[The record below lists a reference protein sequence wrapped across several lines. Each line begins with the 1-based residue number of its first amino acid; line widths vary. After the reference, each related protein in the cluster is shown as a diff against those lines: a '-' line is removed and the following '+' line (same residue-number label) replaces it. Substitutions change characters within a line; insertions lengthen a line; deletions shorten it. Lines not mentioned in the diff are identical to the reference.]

1 LLDCHP
7 DTIEAG
13 RKNLNNDE
21 SAEQA
26 GAVWTNAQG
35 LHTESFFQ
43 LREPVRD
50 PLERSLSFF
59 LGAVHQQTLAIGGDV
74 KQYAD
79 CGQRRAA
86 LRNRA
91 LRAEYSIREKVLVR
105 RDSSHN
111 KAAWPWQ
118 IDPAHV
124 AETSGLHPLRVF
136 GFAVG
141 GTRIGGD

>member
-1 LLDCHP
+1 MLDCHP

-59 LGAVHQQTLAIGGDV
+59 LGAVHQQTLAIGKDV

-79 CGQRRAA
+79 CGQRRVEQMPAGA
-86 LRNRA
+86 GFDLRSLRCHRA
-91 LRAEYSIREKVLVR
+91 SDEIVR
-105 RDSSHN
+105 
-111 KAAWPWQ
+111 KARWPNFCSRGTWS
-118 IDPAHV
+118 A
-124 AETSGLHPLRVF
+124 AETGEHKPELCPPH
-136 GFAVG
+136 
-141 GTRIGGD
+141 